1 MHPKY
6 ALFPLL
12 YAYLFIRS
20 SGEYGG
26 GALLSEGSS
35 NKYLI
40 ITLKNKNNVKT
51 AYMVEN
57 LRLPG
62 CFNKL

>member
-12 YAYLFIRS
+12 CAHLFIRS

-40 ITLKNKNNVKT
+40 ITLKNKTMYNWLYGGES
-51 AYMVEN
+51 AAAW
-57 LRLPG
+57 L
-62 CFNKL
+62 FQ